1 MNVCESDK
9 LGFALSTYGASR
21 VNCFVEADVVI
32 LNACCVR
39 SQAEQKAFSYLGRL
53 EEFKQ
58 EKSNVKIVVVGCMAE
73 RLGAKIKKRFKSV
86 DLIIGAKNS
95 DNIALK
101 IMNLYGNNTL
111 KQENMKVAFDIV
123 KYVIIMRGCNNYCSY
138 CIVPFVRGSE
148 KSLSTKDIVNECIL
162 ASENGAKEV
171 ILLGQ
176 NVNSY
181 LYKDINF
188 TSLIRKIVAIK
199 NIERVRFMTNHPK
212 DLNDDLINVMA
223 TETKV
228 CSHIHLPMQSA
239 SNKILKAMNRKYTYE
254 HYIELINK
262 LRVAIPDINITTDII
277 VGFPGETEK
286 DFEETLK
293 AIKNIRFGWL
303 YVFKYSPRPSTKAA
317 EMVDDVTL
325 IEKKRRHSII
335 LEEAN
340 KISIEIVSSMV
351 GSLQTVL
358 AEKIEK
364 GVIEAKTKSGRKVFI
379 SGGAEKYLGSQFN
392 VYIKEARINSLLGCI
407 V

>member
-1 MNVCESDK
+1 MNICESEK
-9 LGFALSTYGASR
+9 LGFALLAYGASKASS
-21 VNCFVEADVVI
+21 FVAADIII

-53 EEFKQ
+53 EEFKL

-73 RLGAKIKKRFKSV
+73 RLGTKLKQRFKSV
-86 DLIIGAKNS
+86 DLIIGAKETDS
-95 DNIALK
+95 IALK
-101 IMNLYGNNTL
+101 IVNLYGNNTL
-111 KQENMKVAFDIV
+111 KRKKINVVFDVV
-123 KYVIIMRGCNNYCSY
+123 KYVIVMRGCNNYCSY
-138 CIVPFVRGSE
+138 CIVPFVRGNE
-148 KSLSTKDIVNECIL
+148 KSFSARDIINECIL
-162 ASENGAKEV
+162 AAENGTKEI

-181 LYKDINF
+181 LYKNVNF
-188 TSLIRKIVAIK
+188 TLLIKKIVSIK

-212 DLNDDLINVMA
+212 DLSDDLINVMA
-223 TETKV
+223 TESKV

-254 HYIELINK
+254 HYLGLISK

-303 YVFKYSPRPSTKAA
+303 YVFKYSHRPRTKIA
-317 EMVDDVTL
+317 EMIDDVTL
-325 IEKKRRHSII
+325 VEKKRRHSII
-335 LEEAN
+335 LKESN
-340 KISIEIVSSMV
+340 KISIEIASSMI

-358 AEKIEK
+358 VEKVDK
-364 GVIEAKTKSGRKVFI
+364 GIIEARTESGRKVFI
-379 SGGAEKYLGSQFN
+379 NGGNEKYLGLQFN
-392 VYIKEARINSLLGCI
+392 VCIKEAKINSLFGCI